1 MTGQAL
7 HVPITYHQLAIA
19 RALLSTLSHHVEI
32 TNLAG
37 STAFVCSCPLYAGS
51 LCSLQQRM
59 RNGPPR
65 LFTSCS
71 ASMDARLSP
80 MQVNDR
86 MLGSMLRDFLT
97 VLEEYAER
105 SHSIVNATTS
115 DINLMR

>member
-1 MTGQAL
+1 
-7 HVPITYHQLAIA
+7 
-19 RALLSTLSHHVEI
+19 
-32 TNLAG
+32 
-37 STAFVCSCPLYAGS
+37 
-51 LCSLQQRM
+51 
-59 RNGPPR
+59 
-65 LFTSCS
+65 
-71 ASMDARLSP
+71 MDARLSP